1 MIYFAKNSGQK
12 PGSASLEYPLFH
24 GSLPPYGYQ
33 AVTNVDFA
41 GLNDYFYSPTGWE
54 TFIIPTR
61 NHVSD
66 MPNAGDLPASAAE
79 LKKLCHSYEK
89 KLSRQDEKIQM
100 LNDELSRMKLEKKAL
115 LQKLKELVNEF
126 NS

>member
-1 MIYFAKNSGQK
+1 
-12 PGSASLEYPLFH
+12 
-24 GSLPPYGYQ
+24 
-33 AVTNVDFA
+33 
-41 GLNDYFYSPTGWE
+41 
-54 TFIIPTR
+54 
-61 NHVSD
+61 

-115 LQKLKELVNEF
+115 LQKLKELVDEF
-126 NS
+126 DS